1 MKFIKSEEFEN
12 KWYLTDI
19 DPKECENLSKLIINN
34 GATSLSQ
41 HLHANHWLSINKKDP
56 CKLLTCAESWQDVVT
71 DGENQKKNRKANTKQ
86 RINKLKELNQF
97 FPSKEKIEPIKV
109 NSSILPEIPCPKE
122 TRRLAALSRLLIQTD
137 LSIENWWICLASSY
151 SKAHG
156 DSLLTSVNRIIDSNA
171 MRSVIL
177 GRLKVSEGL
186 YSILSELDAI
196 GLGLSTKHGKFS
208 ELSSCWNSEQEIV
221 QALLRA
227 NDIDNEELK
236 TFKGILA
243 LNNDTLKNQANQILN
258 AIFPLQKEINLSSDS
273 IKTQLKNFRKQYES
287 IQIKLSAFNPEDKQ
301 LKQKHAESVNA
312 LENQLIAI
320 KQVAEDLVTLSNKDD
335 NCKKWLTDSYDETNR
350 TPKSV
355 KKKLNDHFQTIVQVA
370 PDPKNCDRYLG
381 NTTKKRLQIDIKKI
395 IRDIASN
402 LLSQQK
408 DGTSRPTDTWIQNV
422 IDEKIVLAFDNM
434 FRHAEMEIVR
444 RIGGEK
450 YLLKLLE
457 NISKIQKDTPDDK
470 VKEYL
475 KTQHITTKEQLLQS
489 EESVWSN
496 VIGEIFEIEGIR
508 EQIQKIITQ
517 DPSIKI
523 GVAMRCCYNC
533 YQEMQSYQ
541 IPNTGTHGKGDRT
554 LS

>member
-1 MKFIKSEEFEN
+1 MKFIQSKESEN
-12 KWYLTDI
+12 NWYLIEIKNEEVNKLNELDI
-19 DPKECENLSKLIINN
+19 EISDAQSNPLNVFKWVAINENDPS
-34 GATSLSQ
+34 
-41 HLHANHWLSINKKDP
+41 
-56 CKLLTCAESWQDVVT
+56 KLLTTVDHWQSVIKCT
-71 DGENQKKNRKANTKQ
+71 
-86 RINKLKELNQF
+86 
-97 FPSKEKIEPIKV
+97 EKIREQSRKNKQKSQKIASFRNMTSLEEPS
-109 NSSILPEIPCPKE
+109 NSFRSITVSTPISSQIPATKE

-221 QALLRA
+221 QALLHA

-335 NCKKWLTDSYDETNR
+335 NCKKWLN
-350 TPKSV
+350 
-355 KKKLNDHFQTIVQVA
+355 
-370 PDPKNCDRYLG
+370 
-381 NTTKKRLQIDIKKI
+381 
-395 IRDIASN
+395 
-402 LLSQQK
+402 
-408 DGTSRPTDTWIQNV
+408 
-422 IDEKIVLAFDNM
+422 
-434 FRHAEMEIVR
+434 
-444 RIGGEK
+444 
-450 YLLKLLE
+450 
-457 NISKIQKDTPDDK
+457 
-470 VKEYL
+470 
-475 KTQHITTKEQLLQS
+475 
-489 EESVWSN
+489 
-496 VIGEIFEIEGIR
+496 
-508 EQIQKIITQ
+508 
-517 DPSIKI
+517 
-523 GVAMRCCYNC
+523 
-533 YQEMQSYQ
+533 
-541 IPNTGTHGKGDRT
+541 
-554 LS
+554 